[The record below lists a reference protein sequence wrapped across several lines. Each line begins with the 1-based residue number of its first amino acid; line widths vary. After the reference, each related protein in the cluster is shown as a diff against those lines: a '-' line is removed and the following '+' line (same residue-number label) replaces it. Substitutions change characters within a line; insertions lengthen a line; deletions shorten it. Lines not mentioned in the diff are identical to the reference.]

1 MIWVR
6 NARHIKDFQVEVSFN
21 EGTTFRID
29 LKNELTGEI
38 FRPLRDAKEFS
49 KFKVHP
55 ELETLV
61 WENGAD
67 FSPEYLYELGKTQN
81 RQRA

>member
-1 MIWVR
+1 
-6 NARHIKDFQVEVSFN
+6 VEVSFS
-21 EGTTFRID
+21 EGSTFRID

-38 FRPLRDAKEFS
+38 FRPLCDVKEFS
-49 KFKVHP
+49 KFEVHP

-61 WENGAD
+61 WKNGAD